1 MNARTLCERAELIL
15 KFGFPSHEQC
25 YWNCGEYR
33 VRCDQA
39 GGKDTCIGPKFF
51 VEIVD
56 TTNNLGDGEAG
67 VYAFDVLATDNYKI
81 AFPQHLYRIRDR
93 NAIAEQEKKE
103 ASSRK
108 RASST
113 WPKEAAK
120 SSRVASRQLV
130 DGAAA
135 PTEQALKRA
144 GVHTAK
150 QYRES
155 TQRVKDASSMN
166 AVRAVLASVRAP
178 SGPTPATNQPSKRA
192 LSCSS
197 QSKSAPAAKAVTP
210 WRPTLSQASSSRDGG
225 QAASQPPD
233 PQPTALDTLNR
244 DWRASSSWDGGQVA
258 LNNYVNQQPAHR
270 SSYFHGDL
278 QVRLFPRSR

>member
-1 MNARTLCERAELIL
+1 MPSKSLNSDSRRT
-15 KFGFPSHEQC
+15 
-25 YWNCGEYR
+25 
-33 VRCDQA
+33 
-39 GGKDTCIGPKFF
+39 GGKDACIGPKLF

-56 TTNNLGDGEAG
+56 TTKQPGDGVASITANAG
-67 VYAFDVLATDNYKI
+67 VYAFDALATDNNRI
-81 AFPQHLYRIRDR
+81 AFPKHLYCIRDR

-103 ASSRK
+103 AGSRK

-113 WPKEAAK
+113 RPKEAAK

-135 PTEQALKRA
+135 PAEQNPRRT
-144 GVHTAK
+144 GVHTAR

-166 AVRAVLASVRAP
+166 AVHEVLASVRAP

-210 WRPTLSQASSSRDGG
+210 WRSTLSQASSSRDGG

-233 PQPTALDTLNR
+233 LQPTALDTSNC

-270 SSYFHGDL
+270 SRTVG
-278 QVRLFPRSR
+278 RSQNR